1 MRLHFIRHTVPDV
14 PAGLCYGQ
22 SDVPLASTFA
32 TEAQE
37 VRKRLCT
44 LLEGGIPSRVYSS
57 PLSRCLLLA
66 EACGYPDALR
76 DDRLMELN
84 FGAWELQRFDTIA
97 DPQLERWY
105 ADYLYE
111 APTGGESFHS
121 QVIRVSS
128 FLDDLRAEVQKASV
142 ENEDPH
148 WRSPCLHPW
157 GSLAGSRYLGGAFL
171 YGRSLRPP
179 SALRRDTYSRDLIL
193 EAV

>member
-1 MRLHFIRHTVPDV
+1 MRLHLIRHTTPDV
-14 PAGLCYGQ
+14 PAGVCYGQ
-22 SDVPLASTFA
+22 SDVPLASSFA

-44 LLEGGIPSRVYSS
+44 LLEGNVPSRVYSS

-105 ADYLYE
+105 ADYL
-111 APTGGESFHS
+111 
-121 QVIRVSS
+121 
-128 FLDDLRAEVQKASV
+128 
-142 ENEDPH
+142 
-148 WRSPCLHPW
+148 
-157 GSLAGSRYLGGAFL
+157 
-171 YGRSLRPP
+171 
-179 SALRRDTYSRDLIL
+179 
-193 EAV
+193 

>member
-1 MRLHFIRHTVPDV
+1 MRLHLIRHTTPDV
-14 PAGLCYGQ
+14 PAGVCYGQ
-22 SDVPLASTFA
+22 SDVPRASTFA
-32 TEAQE
+32 SEAQG

-44 LLEGGIPSRVYSS
+44 LLEGNVPSRVYSS

-128 FLDDLRAEVQKASV
+128 FLDDLRARKQAWKTKTPPRAKSLS
-142 ENEDPH
+142 
-148 WRSPCLHPW
+148 SPMGESCW
-157 GSLAGSRYLGGAFL
+157 EQVSGRGFSLWKKPSTTERLTAGYLL
-171 YGRSLRPP
+171 
-179 SALRRDTYSRDLIL
+179 
-193 EAV
+193 

>member
-1 MRLHFIRHTVPDV
+1 MRLHLIRHTTPDV
-14 PAGLCYGQ
+14 PAGVCYGQ
-22 SDVPLASTFA
+22 SDVPLASSFA
-32 TEAQE
+32 TEAEE

-44 LLEGGIPSRVYSS
+44 LLEGNVPSRVYSS

-84 FGAWELQRFDTIA
+84 FGAWELQRFDTIE

-121 QVIRVSS
+121 QVLRVSS
-128 FLDDLRAEVQKASV
+128 FLDDLRAEVQKVSV
-142 ENEDPH
+142 ENED
-148 WRSPCLHPW
+148 SPMGEVLVFTH
-157 GSLAGSRYLGGAFL
+157 GGVLLGAGIWAGLFSIEEAFDHRVPYGG
-171 YGRSLRPP
+171 
-179 SALRRDTYSRDLIL
+179 IL
-193 EAV
+193 TLEI